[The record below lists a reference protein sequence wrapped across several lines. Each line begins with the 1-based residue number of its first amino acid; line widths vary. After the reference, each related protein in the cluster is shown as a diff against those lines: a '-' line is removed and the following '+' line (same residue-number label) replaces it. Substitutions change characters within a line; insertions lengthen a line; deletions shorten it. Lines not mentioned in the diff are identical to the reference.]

1 MKEEAKSNNVCS
13 GDTRMKRWRVELEEE
28 NKKEEDKKEEEFN
41 EKESNKEEQKDE
53 EKKDKQSVQ
62 RR

>member
-13 GDTRMKRWRVELEEE
+13 GDTRMKRWRVELE
-28 NKKEEDKKEEEFN
+28 EEDKKEEEFN

>member
-1 MKEEAKSNNVCS
+1 MGEEEKSNNVCS
-13 GDTRMKRWRVELEEE
+13 GDKRTKRWRVKLE
-28 NKKEEDKKEEEFN
+28 EEEFN

>member
-1 MKEEAKSNNVCS
+1 MKEEEKSNNVCS
-13 GDTRMKRWRVELEEE
+13 GDTRMKRWRVELE
-28 NKKEEDKKEEEFN
+28 EEDKKEEEFN

>member
-13 GDTRMKRWRVELEEE
+13 GDTRMKRCWVELE
-28 NKKEEDKKEEEFN
+28 EEDKKEEEFN